1 MENSQKIRHIPIF
14 VEGRDEPII
23 NRDHNTQQNN
33 ANANASA
40 NASAQNS
47 SNSNS
52 SSAFASAESSAGP
65 FHQSSHQA
73 PYFQNQNHNFGRQ
86 PMNFSDMDDMGFGDI
101 NMPHHGSIFER
112 AKEFPVRTDFPD
124 FFSNVRSASPSNR
137 RSESPIHSQQPR
149 KSPSGGQNSN
159 VHNLRQSGS
168 SERPIPMQHDN
179 VKRSSTPQRQQTPP
193 QQPVPQQQQS
203 QQVPVIPQEQ
213 AQPQPQLT
221 EEQRAAAAKQK
232 ALEDSITKIQ
242 KIQQSVLDLMGRVE
256 QYNGADRKEYLYL
269 DEMLTQNLLKLDN
282 IDAEGKDNIKN
293 ARREAIKCINSLISL
308 LEAKNEEAACNSN
321 NSNGL
326 EKSKSNQEASVDQNN
341 MEQTAPTHELN
352 GTSKNSSYDNVNQV
366 QQQQQQEKSSDV
378 PEKSAE
384 TALEEK
390 IAEAMNKQDDGQKQ
404 T

>member
-1 MENSQKIRHIPIF
+1 MENSQKVRHIPIF

-23 NRDHNTQQNN
+23 NRDHNTQQNS
-33 ANANASA
+33 ASA
-40 NASAQNS
+40 NSNASAQNS

-65 FHQSSHQA
+65 FQSSSSHQT
-73 PYFQNQNHNFGRQ
+73 PYFQANQNHNFGRP
-86 PMNFSDMDDMGFGDI
+86 PMNFSDMDDMGFGDM

-137 RSESPIHSQQPR
+137 RSESPIQSQQPR
-149 KSPSGGQNSN
+149 KSPSSGATSN

-193 QQPVPQQQQS
+193 KQPPPPQQPVPVP

-213 AQPQPQLT
+213 PQPT
-221 EEQRAAAAKQK
+221 EEQRATAAKQK

-256 QYNGADRKEYLYL
+256 QYNGADRKEYLFL

-308 LEAKNEEAACNSN
+308 LEAKNEEATYNRN
-321 NSNGL
+321 NNNGV
-326 EKSKSNQEASVDQNN
+326 EKSKSNENATHQEASVDQNN
-341 MEQTAPTHELN
+341 MEQTQPTQELN
-352 GTSKNSSYDNVNQV
+352 GTSKNSSYDNV
-366 QQQQQQEKSSDV
+366 QQQTSSDV

-384 TALEEK
+384 ASLEEK
-390 IAEAMNKQDDGQKQ
+390 IAEAMVKQDNGQKQ

>member
-23 NRDHNTQQNN
+23 NRDHNTQQTSS
-33 ANANASA
+33 NASA

-47 SNSNS
+47 TNSNS

-65 FHQSSHQA
+65 FHQSSHQT

-86 PMNFSDMDDMGFGDI
+86 PMNFSDMDDMGFGDM

-112 AKEFPVRTDFPD
+112 AKDFPVRTDFPD

-149 KSPSGGQNSN
+149 KSPSGGQNPN

-193 QQPVPQQQQS
+193 QQPVPQQQQ
-203 QQVPVIPQEQ
+203 QVPVIPQEQ
-213 AQPQPQLT
+213 AQPQPT

-256 QYNGADRKEYLYL
+256 QYNGTDRKEYLYL

-308 LEAKNEEAACNSN
+308 LEAKNEEAAYNSN
-321 NSNGL
+321 NNNGV

-341 MEQTAPTHELN
+341 VEQAAPTHELN

-366 QQQQQQEKSSDV
+366 QQQQTSSDV

-390 IAEAMNKQDDGQKQ
+390 IAEAMNKQDNGQKQ

>member
-23 NRDHNTQQNN
+23 NRDHNTQQTSS
-33 ANANASA
+33 NASA

-47 SNSNS
+47 TNSNS

-65 FHQSSHQA
+65 FHQSSHQT

-86 PMNFSDMDDMGFGDI
+86 PMNFSDMDDMGFGDM

-112 AKEFPVRTDFPD
+112 AKDFPVRTDFPD

-149 KSPSGGQNSN
+149 KSPSGGQNPN

-193 QQPVPQQQQS
+193 QQPVPQQQQ
-203 QQVPVIPQEQ
+203 VPVISQEQ
-213 AQPQPQLT
+213 AQPQPT

-256 QYNGADRKEYLYL
+256 QYNGTDRKEYLYL

-308 LEAKNEEAACNSN
+308 LEAKNEEAAYNSN
-321 NSNGL
+321 NNGV

-341 MEQTAPTHELN
+341 VEQAAPTHELN

-366 QQQQQQEKSSDV
+366 QQQQQTSSDV

-390 IAEAMNKQDDGQKQ
+390 IAEAMNKQDNGQKQ

>member
-1 MENSQKIRHIPIF
+1 MENSQKVRHIPIF

-33 ANANASA
+33 SNANS

-47 SNSNS
+47 SNSTS

-65 FHQSSHQA
+65 FQSSHQN
-73 PYFQNQNHNFGRQ
+73 PYFQNQNHNFGRP
-86 PMNFSDMDDMGFGDI
+86 PMNFSDMDDMGFSEM
-101 NMPHHGSIFER
+101 NMPHGSIFER
-112 AKEFPVRTDFPD
+112 TKDFPVRTDFPD

-149 KSPSGGQNSN
+149 KSPSGGANPN

-168 SERPIPMQHDN
+168 SERPIPVQHDN

-193 QQPVPQQQQS
+193 KQPPPPQQPVPEQ
-203 QQVPVIPQEQ
+203 QQVPIIPQEQ
-213 AQPQPQLT
+213 PQPT

-242 KIQQSVLDLMGRVE
+242 KIQQSVLELMGRVE
-256 QYNGADRKEYLYL
+256 QYNGADRKEYLFL
-269 DEMLTQNLLKLDN
+269 DEMLTQNLLKLDD

-308 LEAKNEEAACNSN
+308 LEAKNEEATQANNNSN
-321 NSNGL
+321 NNGV
-326 EKSKSNQEASVDQNN
+326 EKSKSNENATQQEASVDQNN
-341 MEQTAPTHELN
+341 MEQTQPTLELN

-366 QQQQQQEKSSDV
+366 QQQTSSDV

-384 TALEEK
+384 ASLEEK
-390 IAEAMNKQDDGQKQ
+390 IAGAMNKQDNGQKQ